1 MKRCIVLSA
10 LWTVLLVLSWSAV
23 AAAVDIVPYLGLKPG
38 KWAILQN
45 TNSITHQGYVTV
57 QGTDGQIVQTWYD
70 NKGSGWTFS
79 SSEVFQ
85 ITPTALLMIG
95 SHDGRDLW
103 IAEPVLTIPRSLSLN
118 QPVYY
123 TGIKRNQRTQATQ
136 RVTMVLVITKRRL
149 TVDTQAGI
157 FNNCIKFRSYQYSPG
172 TSRDATVL
180 LGPGRS
186 ELKGWV
192 SKIKDT
198 SNPVQETQSAFS
210 YELIQFGDSNPPF
223 P

>member
-1 MKRCIVLSA
+1 MKKCIVLSA
-10 LWTVLLVLSWSAV
+10 LWTVFLVLSSSV
-23 AAAVDIVPYLGLKPG
+23 IAAAVDIVPYLGLKPG
-38 KWAILQN
+38 KWGILQN
-45 TNSITHQGYVTV
+45 TNSITQQGYVTV
-57 QGTDGQIVQTWYD
+57 QGTDGQIVRTWYD

-79 SSEVFQ
+79 SSEVFK

-95 SHDGRDLW
+95 SNDGRDMW
-103 IAEPVLTIPRSLSLN
+103 AAEPVFTVPRSLSLN

-123 TGIKRNQRTQATQ
+123 NGIMRNQRTQATK
-136 RVTMVLVITKRRL
+136 RSTMVLVITKGGL
-149 TVDTQAGI
+149 TVDTQAGT
-157 FNNCIKFRSYQYSPG
+157 FDKCIKFRHYEYSPG

-198 SNPVQETQSAFS
+198 SNPVQETQSAFG